1 VYPDEQ
7 TFRLFVGMSN
17 VPTTD
22 VMLSYLI
29 NLALRCD
36 NRRAETMQNQ
46 RFVVLRI
53 ALGTFILVG
62 FAGAYAQLKAA

>member
-1 VYPDEQ
+1 
-7 TFRLFVGMSN
+7 
-17 VPTTD
+17 
-22 VMLSYLI
+22 LI
-29 NLALRCD
+29 NLALCCD

-62 FAGAYAQLKAA
+62 FAGAYSQLKAA